1 MTTTTPAAARRLLA
15 AVAAIALCGA
25 GGAACSKKSG
35 DSEASLFEL
44 RPVLASNPPPC
55 PTKAPRKDE
64 IVRPKKTDDKD
75 ECLELGK
82 PIIDAKDVRSATVG
96 ETPAKE
102 PALSVV
108 LGGIGSANLDGY
120 AERNQ
125 GKRLAILADGTLVSA
140 PVLQFTSFA
149 GRVQVTG
156 LSKEKTDDLFNRL
169 NKLVKPGS

>member
-1 MTTTTPAAARRLLA
+1 MTTTSPPCRLLA
-15 AVAAIALCGA
+15 AVAVVVLCGA
-25 GGAACSKKSG
+25 GTACKKGG
-35 DSEASLFEL
+35 DSKASLLEL

-55 PTKAPRKDE
+55 PKKAPKKDE

-82 PIIDAKDVRSATVG
+82 PIIDGKDVRSATVG

-102 PALSVV
+102 PALSIV

-120 AERNQ
+120 AQRNQ
-125 GKRLAILADGTLVSA
+125 GKRLAILADGVLVSA
-140 PVLQFTSFA
+140 PVLQFSSFA

-169 NKLVKPGS
+169 NKLIKSS